1 MRKVE
6 APRAN
11 SLVHTHIAFFT
22 WARAAL
28 TFSSL
33 EWGLEED
40 AAHGCL
46 TLLTQPTTPS
56 SAQTWFWIL
65 VMYIECEK
73 ISDLLR
79 FPFCSPS
86 SSQSHRMCG
95 GGLAPVQEGLA
106 CWVVGAGS
114 YCLSA
119 SASYEHEGIAHG
131 LGSTMV
137 LRSSDPSFFPQTP
150 ASEVPLM
157 GLVPRGLQALPT
169 HLP

>member
-6 APRAN
+6 APKAN
-11 SLVHTHIAFFT
+11 SLVHTHIALFT

-28 TFSSL
+28 TLSSL

-46 TLLTQPTTPS
+46 TLFTQPTTPS
-56 SAQTWFWIL
+56 SAQTCFWIL
-65 VMYIECEK
+65 VMYTECEK

-79 FPFCSPS
+79 LPFCSPS
-86 SSQSHRMCG
+86 SSQSHRMCW

-114 YCLSA
+114 YCLWA
-119 SASYEHEGIAHG
+119 STS
-131 LGSTMV
+131 L
-137 LRSSDPSFFPQTP
+137 
-150 ASEVPLM
+150 
-157 GLVPRGLQALPT
+157 
-169 HLP
+169 

>member
-11 SLVHTHIAFFT
+11 SLVHTHIALFT

-28 TFSSL
+28 TLSSL

-56 SAQTWFWIL
+56 SARTCFWVL
-65 VMYIECEK
+65 AMYIECEK

-79 FPFCSPS
+79 FPTAPPPPVSPVGCVGRPGPS
-86 SSQSHRMCG
+86 SGRTGLLG
-95 GGLAPVQEGLA
+95 GRGRLLPSLGL
-106 CWVVGAGS
+106 C
-114 YCLSA
+114 
-119 SASYEHEGIAHG
+119 I
-131 LGSTMV
+131 
-137 LRSSDPSFFPQTP
+137 
-150 ASEVPLM
+150 LM
-157 GLVPRGLQALPT
+157 NTRE
-169 HLP
+169 

>member
-1 MRKVE
+1 MG
-6 APRAN
+6 A
-11 SLVHTHIAFFT
+11 S
-22 WARAAL
+22 
-28 TFSSL
+28 
-33 EWGLEED
+33 
-40 AAHGCL
+40 

-56 SAQTWFWIL
+56 SAQTCFWIL
-65 VMYIECEK
+65 VMYIACEK

-86 SSQSHRMCG
+86 SSQPHRMCG
-95 GGLAPVQEGLA
+95 GGLAPVQEGL
-106 CWVVGAGS
+106 VAGWS
-114 YCLSA
+114 GQALTVSGPLHP
-119 SASYEHEGIAHG
+119 YEHERIAHG

-157 GLVPRGLQALPT
+157 GLVPRGPQALPT

>member
-11 SLVHTHIAFFT
+11 SLVYTHIALFT

-28 TFSSL
+28 TLSSL

-56 SAQTWFWIL
+56 SAQTCFWIL

-86 SSQSHRMCG
+86 SSQPHRMCG

-106 CWVVGAGS
+106 CWMVGAGS
-114 YCLSA
+114 YCLWA
-119 SASYEHEGIAHG
+119 SAS
-131 LGSTMV
+131 L
-137 LRSSDPSFFPQTP
+137 
-150 ASEVPLM
+150 
-157 GLVPRGLQALPT
+157 
-169 HLP
+169 